1 MKESLLQII
10 NHYGVIPQLK
20 YMQTEVFELNE
31 AIIEYES
38 FNDYAPIEASSIEV
52 NGKVFTMP
60 KYTKHLREHIT
71 EEIADVV
78 VMLKQFQYYYG
89 ITDEEIINN
98 MQFKIKRQL
107 ERIKEGK

>member
-1 MKESLLQII
+1 MENKLLTIFNTYGKSHQVSKLLEEVGEFIETVINEDKENMVQE
-10 NHYGVIPQLK
+10 
-20 YMQTEVFELNE
+20 M
-31 AIIEYES
+31 
-38 FNDYAPIEASSIEV
+38 
-52 NGKVFTMP
+52 
-60 KYTKHLREHIT
+60 
-71 EEIADVV
+71 ADCM

>member
-1 MKESLLQII
+1 MNDNLLTIFNTYGKSHQVSKLLEEVGEFIETVINEDKENMVQ
-10 NHYGVIPQLK
+10 
-20 YMQTEVFELNE
+20 
-31 AIIEYES
+31 
-38 FNDYAPIEASSIEV
+38 
-52 NGKVFTMP
+52 
-60 KYTKHLREHIT
+60 
-71 EEIADVV
+71 EIADCT

>member
-1 MKESLLQII
+1 MKEDLLKII
-10 NHYGVIPQLK
+10 QHYDVMPQLK
-20 YMQTEVFELNE
+20 YFQSEVFELNE
-31 AIIEYES
+31 AIISAEHS
-38 FNDYAPIEASSIEV
+38 RCVGITRNVAPICI
-52 NGKVFTMP
+52 
-60 KYTKHLREHIT
+60 EHIA

>member
-1 MKESLLQII
+1 MENKLLTIFNTYGKSHQVSKLLEEVGEFIETVINEDKENMVQE
-10 NHYGVIPQLK
+10 
-20 YMQTEVFELNE
+20 M
-31 AIIEYES
+31 
-38 FNDYAPIEASSIEV
+38 
-52 NGKVFTMP
+52 
-60 KYTKHLREHIT
+60 
-71 EEIADVV
+71 ADCF

>member
-1 MKESLLQII
+1 MENKLLTIFYTYGKSHQVSKLLEEVGEFIETVINEDKENMVQE
-10 NHYGVIPQLK
+10 
-20 YMQTEVFELNE
+20 M
-31 AIIEYES
+31 
-38 FNDYAPIEASSIEV
+38 
-52 NGKVFTMP
+52 
-60 KYTKHLREHIT
+60 
-71 EEIADVV
+71 ADCM